1 MPADNIARVASLIL
15 ALWRQ
20 IQDIA
25 RAITLIPTEEVKA
38 ELYAYMNE
46 LDPTSREGIA
56 WSLIK
61 PLANEWV
68 EHNYVTH
75 NIYNGHSHPS
85 A

>member
-1 MPADNIARVASLIL
+1 MLADNIARVASLIL

-46 LDPTSREGIA
+46 LDELDPTSREGIA

-68 EHNYVTH
+68 EHM
-75 NIYNGHSHPS
+75 
-85 A
+85 